1 MKKSQVASI
10 ICAMSDKPTPY
21 PSRTADQFI
30 VRFPDG
36 MRDRLK
42 EAAQA
47 NGRSMNA
54 EIVARL
60 QDSFEGI
67 TIHGLDEDGLLKI
80 RDMVIKALYAD
91 FVKRGSGDPD
101 KPPD

>member
-1 MKKSQVASI
+1 MRDQKHI
-10 ICAMSDKPTPY
+10 Y
-21 PSRTADQFI
+21 PSRIADQFV

-54 EIVARL
+54 EIITRL

-91 FVKRGSGDPD
+91 FVKRGSRDPDKADGTLSKPD